1 MYGLIFCPAGVIK
14 IIPSLHHMR
23 EVADSFRANE
33 SMIFV
38 IVRTNHPIIINEKE
52 IVTEK
57 ENIILIPNEIKSER
71 FKVAYC
77 FRL

>member
-1 MYGLIFCPAGVIK
+1 MHGLIFYPAGVII
-14 IIPSLHHMR
+14 IIPSLHHLW

-38 IVRTNHPIIINEKE
+38 IVRTNYPIIVNEKE

-57 ENIILIPNEIKSER
+57 ENIILIPNEK
-71 FKVAYC
+71 FDLPVVTG
-77 FRL
+77 RLIDW

>member
-1 MYGLIFCPAGVIK
+1 
-14 IIPSLHHMR
+14 MR

-38 IVRTNHPIIINEKE
+38 IVRTNYPIIVNEKE

-57 ENIILIPNEIKSER
+57 ENIILIPNEK
-71 FKVAYC
+71 FDLPVVTG
-77 FRL
+77 RLIDW